1 MFTVRTIAAAAALM
15 TVVACASNNTENTPD
30 STPNPLR
37 LAPRPTSAEISARD
51 LMTRL
56 YIFADDSMQGR
67 ATGTAGYAKGTA
79 YITGELERLGLTPM
93 GDDGSYFQDVP
104 FGARRVVVQET
115 LTLNGAQY
123 IQGSDVQMGLPQWSP
138 RDFGGGLVIYGGWA
152 AERLNPGLLNSTVI
166 VAMPGDS
173 TIAELAPGGRL
184 ARASMVLF
192 VIDGQAPTPITRMM
206 RDSTVEFWTGMAAET
221 GPMVGT
227 LTRGAAERMFGKPLA
242 QVSPGTEIA
251 GRPLNGL
258 VVQETTQYPAHN
270 VVAVIPGSDPAL
282 RGQYVAIGAHADHV
296 GLRRGGPVD
305 HDSLRAINAAA
316 WQKSGAYP
324 GMPRL
329 DITQRQALTVNLDS
343 LRETRPARL
352 DSINNGAD
360 DDGSGSMA
368 LLEIAE
374 HLALSEQKP
383 RRSVLFIWHAGEE
396 MGLRGAG
403 YFVENPTVPLDSVVA
418 QINIDMI
425 GRGGAEDMRNG
436 GPDYLALVGSRRLS
450 TELGDMVERVNAA
463 SAEPLR
469 FDYTLDAD
477 GHPENLYCRSDHFH
491 YARMGIPV
499 VFLFT
504 GLHGDYHQVTDEPQ
518 YIDYPHYARIT
529 RFANNLIVEVANA
542 DRAPVVDKPVPD
554 PNARCRQ

>member
-1 MFTVRTIAAAAALM
+1 MHIRSLLTLSLALVAAACARTVESTPEAA
-15 TVVACASNNTENTPD
+15 
-30 STPNPLR
+30 PNPLR
-37 LAPRPTSAEISARD
+37 LDPQPTTAEITERD

-67 ATGTAGYAKGTA
+67 ATGTPGYARATN
-79 YITGELERLGLTPM
+79 YIAGELERLGVTPA
-93 GDDGSYFQDVP
+93 GDDGSYFQTVP
-104 FGARRVVVQET
+104 YGSRRVVVQET
-115 LTLNGAQY
+115 FTHRGAQY
-123 IQGSDVQMGLPQWSP
+123 IQGSDVRMALPPWSP

-152 AERLNPGLLNSTVI
+152 AERLNPGLLTSTVV

-173 TIAELAPGGRL
+173 TLAHLAPGGRL
-184 ARASMVLF
+184 SRASMVLF
-192 VIDGQAPTPITRMM
+192 VIDGEAPQALTRMM
-206 RDSTVEFWTGMAAET
+206 RDSTVEFVTGTLAEE

-227 LTRGAAERMFGKPLA
+227 LTRAAAERMFGKPLA

-251 GRPLNGL
+251 GAPLNGL
-258 VVQETTQYPAHN
+258 AVHETTLYPAHN
-270 VVAVIPGSDPAL
+270 VVAIIPGRDPAL
-282 RGQYVAIGAHADHV
+282 AGEYVAIGAHADHV

-305 HDSLRAINAAA
+305 HDSLRAINAEV
-316 WQKSGAYP
+316 WRQRGAYP
-324 GMPRL
+324 GSPQL
-329 DITQRQALTVNLDS
+329 DVTQRQALRVNVDS
-343 LRETRPARL
+343 IREVRPARP

-374 HLALSEQKP
+374 MLALSEQKP
-383 RRSVLFIWHAGEE
+383 RRSVLFVWHTGEE

-403 YFVENPTVPLDSVVA
+403 YFVENPTVPLDSIVA

-425 GRGGAEDMRNG
+425 GRGGADDMRNG

-450 TELGDMVERVNAA
+450 TQLGDMVERVN
-463 SAEPLR
+463 SEQEQPLR

-518 YIDYPHYARIT
+518 YIDYPHYTRIT
-529 RFANNLIVEVANA
+529 RFAGDLVKSLANA
-542 DRAPVVDKPVPD
+542 DRRPLVDKPVPD

>member
-1 MFTVRTIAAAAALM
+1 MLRVGTLTTAAALLFLA
-15 TVVACASNNTENTPD
+15 ACARNADTTPD

-37 LAPRPTSAEISARD
+37 LDPRPTSEEISARD

-67 ATGTAGYAKGTA
+67 ATGTEGYARGTR
-79 YITGELERLGLTPM
+79 YIASELERLGLTPM
-93 GDDGSYFQDVP
+93 GDDGSYFQSIP
-104 FGARRVVVQET
+104 FGSRKIAVEET
-115 LTLNGAQY
+115 LTLSGAQY
-123 IQGSDVQMGLPQWSP
+123 IEGTDVHMALPQWSP

-152 AERLNPGLLNSTVI
+152 SERLNPGLLNRTVVI
-166 VAMPGDS
+166 AMPGDS
-173 TIAELAPGGRL
+173 SIAELAPGGRL
-184 ARASMVLF
+184 SRASMVLF
-192 VIDGQAPTPITRMM
+192 VIDGQAPAAITRMM
-206 RDSTVEFWTGMAAET
+206 RDSTVGFRTGMAAEE

-227 LTRGAAERMFGKPLA
+227 LTRAAAERMFGKPLA
-242 QVSPGTEIA
+242 QVSPGTEIT
-251 GRPLNGL
+251 GSPLNGL
-258 VVQETTQYPAHN
+258 VVEETRQYPAHN

-282 RGQYVAIGAHADHV
+282 AGQYVAIGAHADHV

-316 WQKSGAYP
+316 WQLSGAYP
-324 GMPRL
+324 GSPRL
-329 DITQRQALTVNLDS
+329 DVTRRQALTVNVDS
-343 LRETRPARL
+343 LRELAPARP
-352 DSINNGAD
+352 DSIHNGAD

-374 HLALSEQKP
+374 HLALSDQKP
-383 RRSVLFIWHAGEE
+383 RRSILFVWHAGEE
-396 MGLRGAG
+396 MGLVGAG
-403 YFVENPTVPLDSVVA
+403 YFVENPTVPLDSIVA
-418 QINIDMI
+418 QVNIDMI

-450 TELGDMVERVNAA
+450 TQLGDMVESVNSA
-463 SAEPLR
+463 SDEPLR

-518 YIDYPHYARIT
+518 YIAYPHYARIT
-529 RFANNLIVEVANA
+529 RFANNLISEVANA